1 MEGGEFFKKKKKKK
15 KERKK
20 KREVGSALMLAE
32 EILSKT
38 WTFSTRAHAYAR
50 THSLSLSRSPAFVG
64 FVAEAI
70 VRMTVGQTQSCNTD
84 QQNNQS
90 GCRRIHQYTQ
100 QIITFF
106 FAFFTTR
113 VNRTGC
119 IRAITNKRTRREGR
133 KLVCNAQSTMTVTCG
148 RTSGRNICPEQHIAF
163 TIRTR
168 QIPQRHARTNVHTHT
183 HTHRETEERKKK

>member
-1 MEGGEFFKKKKKKK
+1 MGGGGGGVERK

-20 KREVGSALMLAE
+20 QKRSGKCLNVSRGNTKQNVD
-32 EILSKT
+32 IFNT
-38 WTFSTRAHAYAR
+38 CTRVSTQAR
-50 THSLSLSRSPAFVG
+50 TLSLSLSLSLSLPPSLSLSLSLPPSLCLSLSRSPAFVG

-106 FAFFTTR
+106 FTFFTIR

-119 IRAITNKRTRREGR
+119 IRAITNKKTRREGR
-133 KLVCNAQSTMTVTCG
+133 KLV
-148 RTSGRNICPEQHIAF
+148 F
-163 TIRTR
+163 
-168 QIPQRHARTNVHTHT
+168 NV
-183 HTHRETEERKKK
+183 